1 MMKPILAGALAL
13 ATISGSL
20 AIGTET
26 ASARDG
32 RNGAFAA
39 GAATGL
45 VGGAILGGA
54 MNRGYDEPRYGYD
67 DPGYVARP
75 VYSTSR
81 CHIERRVIT
90 DDDTGDSYVKRVRV
104 CVRPGY

>member
-1 MMKPILAGALAL
+1 MKTLIASAVALATVGGALAL
-13 ATISGSL
+13 STDV
-20 AIGTET
+20 

-39 GAATGL
+39 GAATGV

-54 MNRGYDEPRYGYD
+54 LSRPYYD

-75 VYSTSR
+75 VYSESR

-90 DDDTGDSYVKRVRV
+90 DDNTGDTYVKRVRV
-104 CVRPGY
+104 CVNPAY

>member
-13 ATISGSL
+13 ATIGGSL
-20 AIGTET
+20 ALSTET

-45 VGGAILGGA
+45 VGGAIIGGA
-54 MNRGYDEPRYGYD
+54 MNRGYDRPRYGYD
-67 DPGYVARP
+67 EPGYAKP
-75 VYSTSR
+75 LYSNRR
-81 CHIERRVIT
+81 CHMERRVIT

-104 CVRPGY
+104 CAR